1 MVTLSNDTLDP
12 QHGRIRQALQHFA
25 QSSPSRFAVLIF
37 AVMIL
42 IFTFLFTLPAASS
55 SGQSTPFAQA
65 LFTAVSSI
73 CVSGLTV
80 VDMATHWSPFGNA
93 LVFLGTQIGAIGV
106 LTVASILGVII
117 SGRFGLR
124 SRLIMAS
131 DNNPL
136 RMHAGPVNEGQA
148 IRLSEVGGLVIAV
161 VVSLVTIETVVAL
174 LMLPSVLA
182 AGYEPGEAIWYSI
195 YYSAMAF
202 TNTGFTPNVGGLE
215 VFQSDYWFLSLII
228 FAVILGSVGFPVIYA
243 LSRQLLV
250 PARWPLHV
258 KLTLSTWFILW
269 FGGIFAYM
277 ILTPPGSGAAEGV
290 SGLQQLYNATFLST
304 MARSGGF
311 NIVDISQLDTATLLM
326 TDMLMFIG
334 GGSASTAGGIKV
346 TTFAVLILAALAE
359 ARGRS
364 SVEAFSRR
372 IPSDVLRLSVSVVLW
387 GATTVALGTLI
398 ISEISDQPLEFI
410 LFDVISAFATV
421 GMSTGVVASLP
432 DSGVYVMAAIMFM
445 GRVGTVT
452 LAAALA
458 ANQVARHFNRPQER
472 PIVG

>member
-1 MVTLSNDTLDP
+1 MTFTNEGVEP
-12 QHGRIRQALQHFA
+12 RQNRFRAAITHFA
-25 QSSPSRFAVLIF
+25 AASPSRFAVLIF
-37 AVMIL
+37 AVMVF
-42 IFTFLFTLPAASS
+42 IFAILFTLPAASA
-55 SGQSTPFAQA
+55 SGIPTPFAQA

-93 LVFLGTQIGAIGV
+93 LVFIGTQIGAIGV
-106 LTVASILGVII
+106 LTVASVLGVII

-124 SRLIMAS
+124 SRLMIAG
-131 DNNPL
+131 DTNPL
-136 RMHAGPVNEGQA
+136 RMHSGPVNESQA
-148 IRLSEVGGLVIAV
+148 IRLNEIKSLVLAI
-161 VVSLVTIETVVAL
+161 VVSLVVIESVIAAL
-174 LMLPSVLA
+174 MVPSVLA
-182 AGYEPGEAIWYSI
+182 AGYSWPEAIWYSA

-215 VFQSDYWFLSLII
+215 VFINDYWFLFLLI
-228 FAVILGSVGFPVIYA
+228 FGVILGSVGFPVLYA
-243 LSRQLLV
+243 LGRN
-250 PARWPLHV
+250 PFTPKRWPLHV
-258 KLTLSTWFILW
+258 KLTLVTWFILW
-269 FGGIFAYM
+269 FGGIIAFM
-277 ILTPPGSGAAEGV
+277 IVEPPGSKVVGEMSV
-290 SGLQQLYNATFLST
+290 PLQAFEATFLST

-311 NIVDISQLDTATLLM
+311 SIVDISQLDSATLLL

-346 TTFAVLILAALAE
+346 TTFAVLILAAIAE

-372 IPSDVLRLSVSVVLW
+372 IPSDVLRLSVSVGLW
-387 GATTVALGTLI
+387 GASTVAIGTLI
-398 ISEISDQPLEFI
+398 ILEISGKQLEYV

-421 GMSTGVVASLP
+421 GLTSGVVAELP
-432 DSGVYVMAAIMFM
+432 DPGVYVMAAIMFM

-458 ANQVARHFNRPQER
+458 ANQVARHFTRPQER

>member
-1 MVTLSNDTLDP
+1 MTHSNEQTEI
-12 QHGRIRQALQHFA
+12 QQGRFRQWISHFA
-25 QSSPSRFAVLIF
+25 VSSPSRFAVLIF
-37 AVMIL
+37 ATMIF
-42 IFTFLFTLPAASS
+42 IFSLLFMLPAASA
-55 SGQSTPFAQA
+55 SGESTPFAQA

-80 VDMATHWSPFGNA
+80 VDMSTHWSGLGNA
-93 LVFLGTQIGAIGV
+93 LVFIGTQIGAIGV

-124 SRLIMAS
+124 SRLMIAG
-131 DNNPL
+131 DTNPL
-136 RMHAGPVNEGQA
+136 RMHAGPVNESQA
-148 IRLSEVGGLVIAV
+148 IRLNEIKSLVIAV
-161 VVSLVTIETVVAL
+161 VISLFGIELIIAL

-182 AGYEPGEAIWYSI
+182 AGYALPEAVWYSS

-202 TNTGFTPNVGGLE
+202 TNTGFTPNIGGLE
-215 VFQSDYWFLSLII
+215 VFTNDYWFLSLII
-228 FAVILGSVGFPVIYA
+228 LAVILGSVGFPVLYA
-243 LSRQLLV
+243 LGRRPFS
-250 PARWPLHV
+250 PKRWPLHV
-258 KLTLSTWFILW
+258 KLTLSAWFLIW
-269 FGGIFAYM
+269 FGGIIAFM
-277 ILTPPGSGAAEGV
+277 IVEPTGTTALKGMSLPQQAFEAA
-290 SGLQQLYNATFLST
+290 FLST

-311 NIVDISQLDTATLLM
+311 NIVDISQLDSATLLL

-346 TTFAVLILAALAE
+346 TTFAVLILAGLAE

-398 ISEISDQPLEFI
+398 ISEISGKELEYV
-410 LFDVISAFATV
+410 LFDVTSAFATV
-421 GMSTGVVASLP
+421 GMTTGVVAELP
-432 DSGVYVMAAIMFM
+432 DSGVYVIAAIMFM
-445 GRVGTVT
+445 GRVATVT

-458 ANQVARHFNRPQER
+458 ANQVTRHFTLPQER

>member
-1 MVTLSNDTLDP
+1 MVTLSNDTIGP

-25 QSSPSRFAVLIF
+25 QSSPARFAVLIF
-37 AVMIL
+37 LVMIF
-42 IFTFLFTLPAASS
+42 IFTLLFMLPAASAT
-55 SGQSTPFAQA
+55 GESTRFADA

-80 VDMATHWSPFGNA
+80 VDMATHWSPLGNA

-124 SRLIMAS
+124 SRLTMAG
-131 DNNPL
+131 DTNPL
-136 RMHAGPVNEGQA
+136 RMHSGPVNEGQA
-148 IRLSEVGGLVIAV
+148 IRLSDVGGLVIAV
-161 VVSLVTIETVVAL
+161 VVSLVSIELVVAA

-182 AGYEPGEAIWYSI
+182 AGYETWEAVWYSI
-195 YYSAMAF
+195 YYSASAF

-215 VFQSDYWFLSLII
+215 VFQSDYWFLTLII
-228 FAVILGSVGFPVIYA
+228 IAVILGSVGFPVLYA

-258 KLTLSTWFILW
+258 KLTLSTWFLLW
-269 FGGIFAYM
+269 FGGIFAFM
-277 ILTPPGSGAAEGV
+277 ILAPTGSPALEGT
-290 SGLQQLYNATFLST
+290 SGLEQLYDAAFLST

-311 NIVDISQLDTATLLM
+311 NIVDISQLDSATLLM

-387 GATTVALGTLI
+387 GASTVALGTLI
-398 ISEISDQPLEFI
+398 ISEISDQPLEFV